1 MSDLEIINNFI
12 KQLPKLNEVVNK
24 LKEQS
29 EGDVIKKLELNKQ
42 IEMTNEM
49 KNMKYEELKGY
60 LEKKYDKLNE
70 IQINKEN
77 ENKEMNVSNQLTK
90 ELK

>member
-1 MSDLEIINNFI
+1 M
-12 KQLPKLNEVVNK
+12 
-24 LKEQS
+24 
-29 EGDVIKKLELNKQ
+29 IKKLEINKQ

-77 ENKEMNVSNQLTK
+77 ENKERDECFKTINK
-90 ELK
+90 

>member
-1 MSDLEIINNFI
+1 
-12 KQLPKLNEVVNK
+12 
-24 LKEQS
+24 
-29 EGDVIKKLELNKQ
+29 
-42 IEMTNEM
+42 M
-49 KNMKYEELKGY
+49 KNEELKGY